1 MRFFIFFFANVF
13 SVISREECRK
23 VKAMELKYTHEIPAA
38 DEPIDKRVEA
48 TKALSDNDVQHPF
61 LFENVQLQLPQL
73 ENVQPPQIENVQQ
86 PAEVDAT
93 TSNR

>member
-38 DEPIDKRVEA
+38 DEPIDKRV

>member
-1 MRFFIFFFANVF
+1 MRFFIFIFANVF

-38 DEPIDKRVEA
+38 DEPIDKRV

-93 TSNR
+93 TSN

>member
-38 DEPIDKRVEA
+38 DEPIDKRV

-93 TSNR
+93 TSN

>member
-1 MRFFIFFFANVF
+1 
-13 SVISREECRK
+13 
-23 VKAMELKYTHEIPAA
+23 MELKYTHEIPAA
-38 DEPIDKRVEA
+38 DEPIDKRV

-93 TSNR
+93 TSN